1 MPGRRPSAARVATAL
16 VAALAAMLAGCS
28 GVQSALDPAGAEA
41 AALLDLFWLLL
52 IGAVIIWIA
61 LNGTFFLV
69 TRVRRGPMSRRL
81 AEALIIGGG
90 VVFPAVG
97 LGALL
102 VHALPYLADLRPVAG
117 EPAVRVTGQK
127 WWWRV
132 DYLTASGAVASAN
145 ELRLP
150 AGRRTEIA
158 LGSDE
163 VIHSFWVPSLAGK
176 MDMFPGRETR
186 ISLEPFRTGVFR
198 GQCAEFCGT
207 NHALMAFSVLVMEPD
222 EFEAWLANE
231 AGPAAPPADDR
242 ARRGQAVFLA
252 EGCGACHAIRGTPA
266 EAAFGPDL
274 THVGGR
280 ATIAAGALPNTPEAF
295 ATWIAETHVVKPG
308 VAMPEYDLLDPQ
320 ALADLAHY
328 LDGLL

>member
-1 MPGRRPSAARVATAL
+1 MRMRMRSAL
-16 VAALAAMLAGCS
+16 VLPAALGACS
-28 GVQSALDPAGAEA
+28 GVQSALDPAGREA
-41 AALLDLFWLLL
+41 AELLDLFFLLL
-52 IGAVIIWIA
+52 IGAVVIWVA
-61 LNGTFFLV
+61 LNGTFFLLTV
-69 TRVRRGPMSRRL
+69 VKPGPMSRRW

-90 VVFPAVG
+90 VVFPTAG

-102 VHALPYLADLRPVAG
+102 VYALPYLDLRPKPE
-117 EPAVRVTGQK
+117 EPTVRVTGEK

-132 DYLTASGAVASAN
+132 HYLTEDGEVVSAN

-150 AGRRTEIA
+150 VGRRTEVS

-163 VIHSFWVPSLAGK
+163 VIHSFWIPSLSGK

-186 ISLEPFRTGVFR
+186 LTLEPFRTGTFR
-198 GQCAEFCGT
+198 GQCAELCGSG
-207 NHALMAFSVLVMEPD
+207 HALMAFPAVVMEPS

-231 AGPAAPPADDR
+231 AAPAAPPADER
-242 ARRGQAVFLA
+242 ARRGQAVFLS

-266 EAAFGPDL
+266 DGGFGPDL

-280 ATIAAGALPNTPEAF
+280 LTIGAGTLPNTPENLAL
-295 ATWIAETHVVKPG
+295 WIAETHAVKPG
-308 VAMPEYDLLDPQ
+308 VEMPEYELLGPE